1 MKKIIALLLTLVLC
15 LSICACGGDD
25 GTLKE
30 KTLIENEWCGL
41 LDFTTRGQR
50 TVKFEKGGVGSFVYP
65 EANNETE
72 SFTWSINDNI
82 VNITVNST
90 DPFGGAYTTEDTY
103 EYIKTENSTQLK
115 NTTSFVV
122 FVLKENLESVT
133 NTYKQKML
141 NEAIDL
147 DWKTV
152 TSVKLSNEVK
162 FKNEYVGKT
171 YKYTAKVYEID
182 SRYCQVANETYMGL
196 PANSIKVFMASEDLA
211 KISKYSTITVVGI
224 LSSSGSLAHSFL
236 VEE

>member
-1 MKKIIALLLTLVLC
+1 MKKVIALLLAGLLCFTL
-15 LSICACGGDD
+15 CACGGDD

-72 SFTWSINDNI
+72 AFTWSINDNT

-90 DPFGGAYTTEDTY
+90 DPFGEAYTTEDTY
-103 EYIKTENSTQLK
+103 EYIKTDNSTQLK
-115 NTTSFVV
+115 STTSFVV
-122 FVLKENLESVT
+122 FVLKENLESET
-133 NTYKQKML
+133 NTYKQKMI

-147 DWKTV
+147 DWETA

-182 SRYCQVANETYMGL
+182 SQYCQVANETYMGL
-196 PANSIKVFMASEDLA
+196 PSNSIRVYMDSKELVQ
-211 KISKYSTITVVGI
+211 ISKGSTITVVGI
-224 LSSSGSLAHSFL
+224 LSSSGNLAHSFL